1 MSIDSSQPPSK
12 TLVHAANVLTGVR
25 FILAPILG
33 WAVWQSGWSVAA
45 IIVITAIGSDVLD
58 GRMARR
64 HGVVSAF
71 GGFFDHGTDALF
83 VSIGAWALA
92 EQGLI
97 SPWLWPCIAL
107 AFIQYAADS
116 RVLKGRHLRTSRI
129 GKYNG
134 LSYYAVVTTA
144 IGSQALYQA
153 AEAMSET
160 PVPSVVI
167 QSLALLDQ
175 GVLLAS
181 WILVFTTLISMAD
194 RLYHSIFQPENPS

>member
-1 MSIDSSQPPSK
+1 MSNDSSQTPTK
-12 TLVHAANVLTGVR
+12 TLVHAANVLTGIR
-25 FILAPILG
+25 FILAPLLG
-33 WAVWQSGWSVAA
+33 WAVWQSRWFVAA
-45 IIVITAIGSDVLD
+45 FIVITAIGSDVLD

-83 VSIGAWALA
+83 VSLGAWALA

-134 LSYYAVVTTA
+134 LSYYAIVATA
-144 IGSQALYQA
+144 VGGQALYQV
-153 AEAMSET
+153 AEAMSEI

-181 WILVFTTLISMAD
+181 WILVFTTFLSMAD
-194 RLYHSIFQPENPS
+194 RLYHSVFQPEHPS

>member
-1 MSIDSSQPPSK
+1 MSIDSSQPPTK
-12 TLVHAANVLTGVR
+12 TLIHAANVLTGIR
-25 FILAPILG
+25 FILAPLLG
-33 WAVWQSGWSVAA
+33 WAVWQSGWFVAA
-45 IIVITAIGSDVLD
+45 IIVIAAIGSDVLD

-83 VSIGAWALA
+83 VSLGAWALA

-116 RVLKGRHLRTSRI
+116 RVLNGRHLRTSRI

-134 LSYYAVVTTA
+134 LSYYAMVATA
-144 IGSQALYQA
+144 VGSQSLYQA
-153 AEAMSET
+153 AIAVGET
-160 PVPSVVI
+160 PVSPMVI
-167 QSLALLDQ
+167 HSLAFLDQ

-181 WILVFTTLISMAD
+181 WILVFTTLLSMTD
-194 RLYHSIFQPENPS
+194 RLYHSVFQPENPS